1 MADNTFIIA
10 IEGTEQRPIKDKSF
24 GENGGVF
31 IGKYMDHST
40 IDMGEKPATVN
51 LIASNNNMVTV
62 HSGKDTVILTE
73 PNKDTTIPYGNV
85 VAAAPG
91 GSDTFQINAE
101 NLNNWRIQAQRD
113 KDGKIILL
121 VDRPEA
127 STPPAPQDGTPAKS
141 SQNNGLVHNLLY
153 TPPAV
158 PNEVNIFAGFEK
170 IKFHGHVYDLEE
182 LMKQQSPSASQS
194 TNLTNIGAVLKNLDV
209 RATAHQEPVAPTT
222 KASDFFRSV
231 QDFFGL

>member
-31 IGKYMDHST
+31 IGKYINRST

-51 LIASNNNMVTV
+51 LIASNNNKVNLHT
-62 HSGKDTVILTE
+62 GNDTVIFTE
-73 PNKDTTIPYGNV
+73 SNKDTTIPYGNV

-91 GSDTFQINAE
+91 GDDTFQINAE
-101 NLNNWRIQAQRD
+101 NLNNWRIQAQRN

-127 STPPAPQDGTPAKS
+127 STPASPPEDTPVKS
-141 SQNNGLVHNLLY
+141 SQNNSMVHNLLY
-153 TPPAV
+153 TTPAA
-158 PNEVNIFAGFEK
+158 PNEVNILAGFEK
-170 IKFHGHVYDLEE
+170 IKFHGHVYDIEE